1 MKEEISEDIKKDIK
15 KILQMYDDDEMRCG
29 GYWMTQYSHITA
41 PEDYTESRTEWC
53 ELRNRADDMY
63 YTLSDIKT
71 ILLDIK
77 DKLDKINGDV
87 FE

>member
-1 MKEEISEDIKKDIK
+1 MKEEIKKDIRENISEDIK
-15 KILQMYDDDEMRCG
+15 KILQMYDDDETRCG

-41 PEDYTESRTEWC
+41 PEDYIESRTEWC

-71 ILLDIK
+71 IILDIK
-77 DKLDKINGDV
+77 DKLDKI
-87 FE
+87 